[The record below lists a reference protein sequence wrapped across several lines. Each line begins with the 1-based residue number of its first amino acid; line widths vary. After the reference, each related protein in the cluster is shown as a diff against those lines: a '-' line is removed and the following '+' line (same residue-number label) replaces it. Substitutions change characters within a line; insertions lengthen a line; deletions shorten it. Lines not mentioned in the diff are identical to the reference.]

1 MPVRFEDI
9 ARAARHIRGA
19 VRSTPCFKSHPL
31 SEHTGAEVFVKQEQ
45 SHYTGSFKERGAR
58 YALSQIAKRFA
69 GNDNFK
75 GVIAASAG
83 NHALAL
89 SWHGPQ
95 LGLPITVIMPEVAPI
110 AKIGRCRQL
119 GANVV
124 VHGAHILE
132 AFKHSQTDEF
142 AGWEYLNGFDHPDI
156 IAGAGTLGLEV
167 DEQVDDIDYVLVPVG
182 GGGLIAGV
190 ALALSTVRP
199 SCKVLGVE
207 PERCASYQAALLAG
221 EPVET
226 PTRPTLADG
235 LAVPKVGANAFAVAK
250 DLVKETVSVN
260 ERQIAIAM
268 LRLVETEKMVI
279 EGGGAVGLAAI
290 LPGGPLHAKVQGKR
304 VVLPLCGG
312 NIDTTVLGRVLDR
325 GLAADGRLVKFVATI
340 SDRPG
345 GIAGLSQL
353 LYQQRASI
361 RDIFHERAWTHT
373 AIDLVRIKVVLET
386 TNQQHADEVRAAL
399 VDFLGEGQLQWNA
412 AD

>member
-19 VRSTPCFKSHPL
+19 VRHTPCRKSFQL
-31 SEHTGAEVFVKQEQ
+31 SDITGAEVFVKLEQ

-58 YALSQIAKRFA
+58 YALSQIAKKNA

-95 LGLPITVIMPEVAPI
+95 LNLPITVVMPTLAPL
-110 AKIGRCRQL
+110 AKVGRCRQL

-132 AFKHSQTDEF
+132 AYQHSQTPEF
-142 AGWEYLNGFDHPDI
+142 EGWEYLNGFDHPDI

-167 DEQVDDIDYVLVPVG
+167 DEQVEDIDYCIVPVG
-182 GGGLIAGV
+182 GAGLIAGV

-199 SCKVLGVE
+199 SVEVLGVE

-221 EPVET
+221 HPVDT

-235 LAVPKVGANAFAVAK
+235 LAVPKVGANAFEVAK
-250 DLVKETVSVN
+250 NLVRDTVSVN

-268 LRLVETEKMVI
+268 LRLIEAEKMVI
-279 EGGGAVGLAAI
+279 EGGGAVGLASI
-290 LPGGPLHAKVQGKR
+290 LPGGPLHERVQGKR
-304 VVLPLCGG
+304 VVIPLCGG
-312 NIDTTVLGRVLDR
+312 NIDTTTLGRVLDR
-325 GLAADGRLVKFVATI
+325 GLAADGRIVKFVATI

-345 GIAGLSQL
+345 GIAGIAAVIAASG
-353 LYQQRASI
+353 ASI
-361 RDIFHERAWTHT
+361 RDIYHERAWTHT
-373 AIDLVRIKVVLET
+373 AIDLVRIKCVIET
-386 TNQQHADEVRAAL
+386 TSEAHANEVHL
-399 VDFLGEGQLQWNA
+399 SLNKQLGVHAIQWNA